1 MSVLPARQY
10 LALCVDRAMVH
21 ATAGDYPAAI
31 SSFTQDV
38 AQHPRTAWIAA
49 HDLTVPL
56 LLVDCGDPVRFRAA
70 LEAFVVT
77 DSRRRSRPTSRHLIG
92 A

>member
-1 MSVLPARQY
+1 MTAIPARQY
-10 LALCVDRAMVH
+10 LALCVDRSMVH

-31 SSFTQDV
+31 DSFLWDV
-38 AQHPRTAWIAA
+38 VRHPGTAWIAA

-56 LLVDCGDPVRFRAA
+56 LLVDCGDLVLFRAS
-70 LEAFVVT
+70 LNSFTVT
-77 DSRRRSRPTSRHLIG
+77 NSRRAHATSRTPIG